1 MNQLARRLT
10 TEIPSSNGEA
20 CEEIVKP
27 RIRGKTKG
35 QNEYLEAIDRS
46 IITLCYGPAGTGK
59 TLLALLK
66 AVEMLKN
73 GQIRQIIISRPA
85 VEFGEKLGFLPGE
98 LVQKIDPYMQ
108 PILYALSKIV
118 DKKEI
123 KKWVA
128 DETLM
133 FMALGYMQGWTF
145 DSACM
150 ILDEAGN
157 ARYEQLKMFLT
168 RMGEGSRAIISGD
181 INQKDNFNYEE
192 KGYRKLL
199 DEMRNPP
206 YIDGLE
212 IVKLCD
218 KDIIRSGIVQQIINK
233 LGE

>member
-1 MNQLARRLT
+1 
-10 TEIPSSNGEA
+10 
-20 CEEIVKP
+20 
-27 RIRGKTKG
+27 
-35 QNEYLEAIDRS
+35 
-46 IITLCYGPAGTGK
+46 
-59 TLLALLK
+59 
-66 AVEMLKN
+66 
-73 GQIRQIIISRPA
+73 
-85 VEFGEKLGFLPGE
+85 
-98 LVQKIDPYMQ
+98 MQ

-218 KDIIRSGIVQQIINK
+218 KDIVRSGIVQQIINK

>member
-20 CEEIVKP
+20 NEEILKP

-35 QNEYLEAIDRS
+35 QNEYLDAIDRS
-46 IITLCYGPAGTGK
+46 LITLCYGPAGTGK

-123 KKWVA
+123 KKWVT
-128 DETLM
+128 DETLI

-199 DEMRNPP
+199 DEMKNPP

-212 IVKLCD
+212 IVKLSE
-218 KDIIRSGIVQQIINK
+218 KDIVRSGIVQQIINK